1 VLVLNYFKSTFITI
15 LSRGHVHPIKARYN
29 CFMSAI
35 TRLILLLSFFIFSG
49 CEIQPVKPW
58 ERDLLAKPSMQLTP
72 DEVENALDEHIYFSK
87 EASTGG
93 QSIGGG
99 GCGCN

>member
-1 VLVLNYFKSTFITI
+1 MTNLLRTI
-15 LSRGHVHPIKARYN
+15 LLFI
-29 CFMSAI
+29 
-35 TRLILLLSFFIFSG
+35 IFSLVSA
-49 CEIQPVKPW
+49 CSIQPVKPW
-58 ERDLLAKPSMQLTP
+58 QKDLLAKPSMQLIA

-93 QSIGGG
+93 QAIGGG

>member
-1 VLVLNYFKSTFITI
+1 MTNLLRTI
-15 LSRGHVHPIKARYN
+15 LLFI
-29 CFMSAI
+29 
-35 TRLILLLSFFIFSG
+35 IFSLVSA
-49 CEIQPVKPW
+49 CSIQPVKPW
-58 ERDLLAKPSMQLTP
+58 EKDLLATPSMQLIA

-93 QSIGGG
+93 QAIGGG

>member
-1 VLVLNYFKSTFITI
+1 MSQF
-15 LSRGHVHPIKARYN
+15 IKAV
-29 CFMSAI
+29 
-35 TRLILLLSFFIFSG
+35 LLCSMLVFFSG

-58 ERDLLAKPSMQLTP
+58 QRGILAKPEMQLVA
-72 DEVENALDEHIYFSK
+72 DELENFLDEHIYFSK
-87 EASTGG
+87 EAATGG

>member
-1 VLVLNYFKSTFITI
+1 MTNYLRAT
-15 LSRGHVHPIKARYN
+15 LL
-29 CFMSAI
+29 
-35 TRLILLLSFFIFSG
+35 LILFSLVSA

-58 ERDLLAKPSMQLTP
+58 ERNILAKPSMQLTS

-93 QSIGGG
+93 QAIGGG

>member
-1 VLVLNYFKSTFITI
+1 MPHLIKVLFLLTPLFF
-15 LSRGHVHPIKARYN
+15 
-29 CFMSAI
+29 FSA
-35 TRLILLLSFFIFSG
+35 

-58 ERDLLAKPSMQLTP
+58 ERAILAKPSMQLTA

-93 QSIGGG
+93 QAIGGG

>member
-1 VLVLNYFKSTFITI
+1 MDIMTNSL
-15 LSRGHVHPIKARYN
+15 R
-29 CFMSAI
+29 AI
-35 TRLILLLSFFIFSG
+35 LILTLFSLISA

-58 ERDLLAKPSMQLTP
+58 ERGILAKPSMQLTA

-93 QSIGGG
+93 QAIGGG